1 MNPADKKCTIL
12 VLPPTPPTPQSP
24 MHPHNVEIERFW
36 NYSNCGQFS
45 HEESSVVNKNQQLS
59 SNIRWQY
66 QSSESSH
73 LSYQELAADQDP
85 RYYSTLCQYPTSV
98 ICGVHN
104 WEVPYQEATT
114 PLPSENGTQ
123 IPMDYDQ
130 SEHSTDNQD
139 DHTIILSKHTQY
151 DVKTNSKK
159 NHDAKPRKE
168 RTAFTKQQVRHLEYE
183 FGHSNYLTRLR
194 RYEIAVALDLT
205 ERQVKVWFQNRRMKW
220 KRTKNVTESKK
231 SLEMS
236 PIMES
241 NSDSSGEIC

>member
-1 MNPADKKCTIL
+1 MNPVDKKCTIF

-24 MHPHNVEIERFW
+24 VHSHNFEIERFW
-36 NYSNCGQFS
+36 NYSSCEQFD
-45 HEESSVVNKNQQLS
+45 HEESVVGNKNQQL
-59 SNIRWQY
+59 RWQY
-66 QSSESSH
+66 QSPES
-73 LSYQELAADQDP
+73 LNLNYQDLPPEQDT

-104 WEVPYQEATT
+104 WEVSYQEATI

-139 DHTIILSKHTQY
+139 DHTIILPKHTQY
-151 DVKTNSKK
+151 EVKTNCKK
-159 NHDAKPRKE
+159 NYDAKARKE

-231 SLEMS
+231 SMGMS
-236 PIMES
+236 PIIDS
-241 NSDSSGEIC
+241 NSDSSGEIF